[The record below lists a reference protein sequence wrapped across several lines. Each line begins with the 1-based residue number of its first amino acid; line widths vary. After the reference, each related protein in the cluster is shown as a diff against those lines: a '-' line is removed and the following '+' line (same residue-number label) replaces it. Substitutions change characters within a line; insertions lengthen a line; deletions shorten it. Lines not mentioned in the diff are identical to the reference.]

1 MWYDG
6 VGQEAFSEEVMCELR
21 TEVIS
26 GAKWRVKHSR
36 QRDQQ
41 VEEKAREGLGGAGS
55 DMGERPCMLSN
66 QRG

>member
-1 MWYDG
+1 MKEIVWYDG
-6 VGQEAFSEEVMCELR
+6 VGKEGFSEEVMCEPR

-55 DMGERPCMLSN
+55 DMGERRRM
-66 QRG
+66 